1 MNARAFGLDLMRA
14 AAIALVL
21 IAHAGAFVLP
31 FFPAAADLFVF
42 CGYLGV
48 ELFFVLSGYLVGGIA
63 LREISAP
70 RPRLILRFWL
80 RRWWR
85 TLPPYWAALAL
96 VFLFAPGL
104 HLPVEPWWRYA
115 GFLQN
120 LAWPHPPFFGE
131 AWSLAVEEWFYL
143 VLPAFLWVGAPRNLG
158 RRLAVTLAGF
168 CLLRLAVALAQ
179 DPAWDEGVRK
189 IVLLRLDAIL
199 WGVAVAW
206 MARTQGPRLRARA
219 LPAAGAGLTAL
230 AAAAALFFVLSRDHS
245 LAARSLLFTLTNAG
259 AALLLPALAALPRPQ
274 APLAHAVETTSRISY
289 VLYLIHHTL
298 VLGALRV
305 LLPPATP
312 LAAAAGLGL
321 YVLLSIHLARA
332 LHTTLERPLLAL
344 RDRWVP
350 PRR

>member
-1 MNARAFGLDLMRA
+1 
-14 AAIALVL
+14 
-21 IAHAGAFVLP
+21 
-31 FFPAAADLFVF
+31 
-42 CGYLGV
+42 
-48 ELFFVLSGYLVGGIA
+48 VGGIA

-104 HLPVEPWWRYA
+104 HLPREPWWRYA

-143 VLPAFLWVGAPRNLG
+143 LLPAFLWVGAPRNLG

-168 CLLRLAVALAQ
+168 CLLRLAVTLAQ

-206 MARTQGPRLRARA
+206 MARTQGPRLRACA
-219 LPAAGAGLTAL
+219 LPAAGAGD
-230 AAAAALFFVLSRDHS
+230 FCFVLGCAGKMTAWTGDRG
-245 LAARSLLFTLTNAG
+245 RNRNFPTPEKTNPG
-259 AALLLPALAALPRPQ
+259 FITR
-274 APLAHAVETTSRISY
+274 
-289 VLYLIHHTL
+289 LI
-298 VLGALRV
+298 GDW
-305 LLPPATP
+305 
-312 LAAAAGLGL
+312 
-321 YVLLSIHLARA
+321 
-332 LHTTLERPLLAL
+332 ERNSPGTA
-344 RDRWVP
+344 DEI
-350 PRR
+350 